1 MYEILFFIWGI
12 SRNNHTFVQLINQST
27 RTMRTFAQSERSC
40 EASFQNAGPY
50 WHAYTSGKNTPV
62 LFTCKED
69 LAFVMNVIAQAA
81 SLLLPKNIV
90 IITFEV
96 MNNHFHFIL
105 SGDRELIMEF
115 FAFIRKRLKRTIPNT
130 DGLELQLKPIESL
143 SALRNGIVYTNRN
156 GYVAISDY
164 TPFSYPWGCGRY
176 YFNDIPL
183 HQRFGEVFLGSK
195 REMFRGRA
203 PELPDNW
210 LMTDGYIAP
219 PSYCALLFGM
229 SLFRD
234 AHHYFNALTKQVES
248 YSEVA
253 VDIDDDYFLTDT
265 ELFSKVMIT
274 IRETYKLDSLRQL
287 TRAQLL
293 DFARALRHKYRSSNG
308 QIRRVLG
315 LSQYDVNA
323 LFPLS
328 AES

>member
-1 MYEILFFIWGI
+1 M
-12 SRNNHTFVQLINQST
+12 NTFSK
-27 RTMRTFAQSERSC
+27 SERSC

-81 SLLLPKNIV
+81 SLFLPIINKLGQQIGGIM

-105 SGDRELIMEF
+105 SGDRELILEF
-115 FAFIRKRLKRTIPNT
+115 FAFIRKRLKRTIPGA
-130 DGLELQLKPIESL
+130 DQLELQLKPIETL
-143 SALRNGIVYTNRN
+143 SALRNGIVYANRN

-164 TPFSYPWGCGRY
+164 TPFSYPWGSGRY

-183 HQRFGEVFLGSK
+183 FQRYGDIYLGPR

-203 PELPDNW
+203 PELPKEW
-210 LMTDGYIAP
+210 LVTDGYIAP
-219 PSYCALLFGM
+219 PSYCAIQFGM

-253 VDIDDDYFLTDT
+253 VDIEDNDFLTDT
-265 ELFSKVMIT
+265 ELYSRIIASV
-274 IRETYKLDSLRQL
+274 RETYKADSLRKL
-287 TRAQLL
+287 TKAQLL
-293 DFARALRHKYRSSNG
+293 DLARTLRHSYRSSNG

-315 LSQYDVNA
+315 LSQYEVDA
-323 LFPLS
+323 LFPLR
-328 AES
+328 AESK

>member
-1 MYEILFFIWGI
+1 
-12 SRNNHTFVQLINQST
+12 
-27 RTMRTFAQSERSC
+27 MRTFAQSERSC

-62 LFTCKED
+62 LFTCRED
-69 LAFVMNVIAQAA
+69 LAFVMNVVAQAA
-81 SLLLPKNIV
+81 SLFLPKFNELGQQIGGIM

-96 MNNHFHFIL
+96 MNNHLHFIL
-105 SGDRELIMEF
+105 SGDRELILDC
-115 FAFIRKRLKRTIPNT
+115 FAFIRKRLKRTIPNA
-130 DGLELQLKPIESL
+130 DGLELNLKPIETL

-164 TPFSYPWGCGRY
+164 TPFSYPWGCSRY

-183 HQRFGEVFLGSK
+183 YQRFGDVFLGPK

-203 PELPDNW
+203 PGLPDNW

-219 PSYCALLFGM
+219 PSYCALPFGM

-253 VDIDDDYFLTDT
+253 VDIDDDDFLTDT
-265 ELFSKVMIT
+265 ELFSKVMT
-274 IRETYKLDSLRQL
+274 SVRETYKLDSLRRL
-287 TRAQLL
+287 TKAQLL
-293 DFARALRHKYRSSNG
+293 DLARTLRHKYRSSNG

-315 LSQYDVNA
+315 LSQYEVDA